1 MNAVGP
7 SYLPVSHLWI
17 QQTTDQKQYF
27 FIPSCGFPIA
37 DWKYCFLSFIGWIC
51 GCEGPTVVKSGGSEK
66 LYMDFWLC
74 QGGCPLP
81 SEMLKSKLYISCIL
95 ESTGKHKHVK
105 EKHGRYKKIQIEF
118 PEKKNPMSK
127 EKTHENYLMTL
138 LVINMEVLSFN
149 MKCP

>member
-1 MNAVGP
+1 
-7 SYLPVSHLWI
+7 
-17 QQTTDQKQYF
+17 
-27 FIPSCGFPIA
+27 
-37 DWKYCFLSFIGWIC
+37 
-51 GCEGPTVVKSGGSEK
+51 
-66 LYMDFWLC
+66 
-74 QGGCPLP
+74 
-81 SEMLKSKLYISCIL
+81 MLKSKLYISCIL